1 VSTLAEEQVTFPRME
16 PIRVALIGY
25 GLAGR
30 VFHAPH
36 IAATPGLRLD
46 AIVTSDPQRQAEARQ
61 KYPGAR
67 LIDRPD
73 DLWAR
78 ASDFDLVVIGAPNG
92 THVPLAVAALGAG
105 LNVVV
110 DKPFA
115 PNAAEGR
122 RVLEAAR
129 AAGRQVIPFHNRR
142 WDGDLLTLQ
151 KLIAEGAL
159 GRVYRFD
166 SRFERWR
173 GTPKARW
180 QAPEAEA
187 RANGEGLLL
196 DIGPHLVDQAL
207 VLFGPVA
214 RVYAELGRN
223 YEGVTTEDD
232 FALLLTH
239 ASGVRSHLF
248 SSAMAAI
255 PGPRFTVY
263 GTRGGYQKFGLDV
276 QEPAL
281 AAGGGPP
288 GSPGWGEEPEEA
300 WGTFG
305 GGAAGAPRKIRTEPG
320 HYLAFYAGVA
330 AALRDGAPPPVSAE
344 DAVAGLAILD
354 AALVSA
360 RQGCAVAP

>member
-1 VSTLAEEQVTFPRME
+1 MDQ
-16 PIRVALIGY
+16 IRTALIGY

-46 AIVTSDPQRQAEARQ
+46 AVVTSDPERQAQVRQ
-61 KYPGAR
+61 KYPDAR
-67 LIDRPD
+67 IVDRPER
-73 DLWAR
+73 LWER
-78 ASDFDLVVIGAPNG
+78 AGDYDLVVVGAPNG
-92 THVPLAVAALGAG
+92 THVALALAALGAG
-105 LNVVV
+105 LHAVV

-115 PNAAEGR
+115 PDAADGR
-122 RVLEAAR
+122 RVRDAAR
-129 AAGRQVIPFHNRR
+129 AAGRLVVPFHNRR
-142 WDGDLLTLQ
+142 WDGDLLTLR
-151 KLIAEGAL
+151 AL
-159 GRVYRFD
+159 VDDGSLGTVFRFD

-207 VLFGPVA
+207 VLFGPVE

-223 YEGVTTEDD
+223 YPGVTTEDD

-263 GTRGGYQKFGLDV
+263 GTRAGYQKFGLDV
-276 QEPAL
+276 QEPTL

-288 GSPGWGEEPEEA
+288 GAPGWGEEPEEA

-305 GGAAGAPRKIRTEPG
+305 GGLAGAPRTVRTLPG
-320 HYLAFYAGVA
+320 NYLAFYAGVVA
-330 AALRDGAPPPVSAE
+330 AIRDGAPPPVDPA
-344 DAVAGLAILD
+344 DARDGLRII
-354 AALVSA
+354 ALA
-360 RQGCAVAP
+360 RRASEEGRRIAL

>member
-1 VSTLAEEQVTFPRME
+1 MDQ
-16 PIRVALIGY
+16 IRTALIGY

-36 IAATPGLRLD
+36 ISATPGLRLD
-46 AIVTSDPQRQAEARQ
+46 AVVTSDPERQAQVRE
-61 KYPGAR
+61 KYPDAR
-67 LIDRPD
+67 IVDRPE
-73 DLWAR
+73 DLWAQ
-78 ASDFDLVVIGAPNG
+78 ADALDLVVVGAPNG
-92 THVPLAVAALGAG
+92 THVALALAALGAG
-105 LNVVV
+105 LHVVV

-122 RVLEAAR
+122 RVLDAAR
-129 AAGRQVIPFHNRR
+129 AAGRLVIPFHNRR
-142 WDGDLLTLQ
+142 WDGDLLTLR
-151 KLIAEGAL
+151 AL
-159 GRVYRFD
+159 VDDGSLGTVFRFD

-173 GTPKARW
+173 GSPKPRW
-180 QAPEAEA
+180 QAPVAEA

-207 VLFGPVA
+207 VLFGPVV
-214 RVYAELGRN
+214 RVYAELERN
-223 YEGVTTEDD
+223 YPGVTTEDD

-276 QEPAL
+276 QEPTL

-288 GSPGWGEEPEEA
+288 GAPGWGEEPEAA

-305 GGAAGAPRKIRTEPG
+305 GGLAGAPRTVRTLPG
-320 HYLAFYAGVA
+320 NYLAFYAGVVA
-330 AALRDGAPPPVSAE
+330 AIRDGAPPPVTPE
-344 DAVAGLAILD
+344 DAVAGLEVLD
-354 AALVSA
+354 AALRSA
-360 RQGCAVAP
+360 ASGCAVAP